1 MTMRL
6 RRRAISL
13 CALLLLGTAL
23 TWGQSGGDGEPG
35 EDEDLNLF
43 ERFLRWREARIER
56 TDTYQL
62 NLTGAGYAAL
72 QDLRMSPRIY
82 RAPGFVTVSEQ
93 RDYRPRESFL
103 QSFFFQFAYPIT
115 EETLALEES
124 YLNTRGTLD
133 FIYLRRVRELPL
145 QVGGGLSGTGNLR
158 TLNSL
163 QNSALNYDIVV
174 SLEAAGRWQQEFSL
188 LGRPAEWHVQALT
201 PLFSWVMR
209 QPAYNVS
216 YAGGSETWAFPW
228 DFYRFR
234 FSVGLTRLLDRSD
247 ENRFSVEYAYDF
259 YGMSQPNA
267 AQRLSLGN
275 HSLVLGYAMKTK

>member
-1 MTMRL
+1 MRTKL
-6 RRRAISL
+6 RKRAVSL
-13 CALLLLGTAL
+13 CALLLLGAAL
-23 TWGQSGGDGEPG
+23 AWGQPAGDGEPG
-35 EDEDLNLF
+35 NDEDLNLF

-56 TDTYQL
+56 TDTYLL

-103 QSFFFQFAYPIT
+103 QSLFFQFAYPIT
-115 EETLALEES
+115 EETLALEET
-124 YLNTRGTLD
+124 YLNMRGTLD
-133 FIYLRRVRELPL
+133 FTYLHRVRGLPL

-158 TLNSL
+158 TLDSL

-174 SLEAAGRWQQEFSL
+174 SAEAAGRWQQEFSL
-188 LGRPAEWHVQALT
+188 LGRPAEWYVEALT
-201 PLFSWVMR
+201 PLFSWVVR

-228 DFYRFR
+228 DFYRVR
-234 FSVGLTRLLDRSD
+234 LSAGFSRLLDRSD
-247 ENRFSVEYAYDF
+247 ENRFSVEYTYDF
-259 YGMSQPNA
+259 YGMSQPDA
-267 AQRLSLGN
+267 TQRLSLGN
-275 HSLVLGYAMKTK
+275 HSIVLGYAMKTK